1 MHEHSLPVG
10 DRDEQE
16 DSVAE
21 ESTQAINREK
31 QLRVAMMETEPM
43 VSQTAVWAVSEQNG
57 WHNPPCDLK
66 TDLLLIHS
74 EVSEATEALR
84 EGRLLMSD
92 GKGSVE
98 EELADIIIRVLHTA
112 EKNGMDVFK
121 AVQVKHDK
129 NQQRPYRHGNK
140 AF

>member
-43 VSQTAVWAVSEQNG
+43 VSQTAVWAVAEKNG
-57 WHNPPCDLK
+57 WHAPACDIT

-74 EVSEATEALR
+74 EISEATEALR
-84 EGRLLMSD
+84 KGVLLMSD
-92 GKGSVE
+92 GPDSVE

-121 AVQVKHDK
+121 AVQVKHEK
-129 NQQRPYRHGNK
+129 NQQRSHRHGGK
-140 AF
+140 KF

>member
-21 ESTQAINREK
+21 ESTQAIDREK

-57 WHNPPCDLK
+57 WHNPPSDLK

-84 EGRLLMSD
+84 EGRLLTSD